1 MAMDWLP
8 RDNEL
13 KDHQLV
19 GDEFFGTEPP
29 CTMYE
34 KKPLVNPQTGET
46 VDGLYTAWVTFN
58 NPAQYNSY
66 TTEMVKG
73 VIAGMKKASADRSV
87 VAIIFTAVGDRAFC
101 TGGNTKEYA
110 EYYTLR
116 PREYRDYINLFSG
129 MVDAILDAGAP
140 VICRVNGMR
149 VAGGQEIGQAC
160 DLAIASDLA
169 NFGQAGTGVGSTP
182 DGGSTDFLPWML
194 PTVELAIW
202 NCVSNELWSAYKMH
216 RLGFITDLM
225 PVKKLDGEWI
235 RNPLVI
241 TDRYVED
248 GRIVYGEPKTGD
260 EAKKAKEIIKTSET
274 DFSLLD
280 RRINEIVWT
289 LTNLMPMCLMKSIE
303 TIRWKKKHFW
313 DANKISAKYWLG
325 ANMNMEAYLGFN
337 TFNTEDM
344 TGQRRI
350 DFVKFR
356 QLIAQGHSFD
366 GDLAEQ
372 VMPKPKP
379 KQ

>member
-19 GDEFFGTEPP
+19 GDEYFGKEPP

-46 VDGLYTAWVTFN
+46 VDGLYTAWVTLN

-73 VIAGMKKASADRSV
+73 VIAGMKKASAERDV

-129 MVDAILDAGAP
+129 MVDSILDAGAP

-169 NFGQAGTGVGSTP
+169 LFGQAGTGVGSTP
-182 DGGSTDFLPWML
+182 DGGSTDFLPWQL
-194 PTVELAIW
+194 PTTELAIW
-202 NCVSNELWSAYKMH
+202 NCVSNELWSAYKMY
-216 RLGFITDLM
+216 RLGFITDVM
-225 PVKKLDGEWI
+225 PVKKLNGEWI

-280 RRINEIVWT
+280 RRVNEVVWT

-303 TIRWKKKHFW
+303 TIRWKKKFFW
-313 DANKISAKYWLG
+313 DGNKISAKYWLG

-337 TFNTEDM
+337 AFNTEAM

-350 DFVKFR
+350 DFVKYR
-356 QLIAQGHSFD
+356 QLVAEGHSFD
-366 GDLAEQ
+366 DDLAEQ
-372 VMPKPKP
+372 VMPKPK
-379 KQ
+379 Q

>member
-8 RDNEL
+8 RDNKL

-34 KKPLVNPQTGET
+34 KKPLVNPRTGET
-46 VDGLYTAWVTFN
+46 VDQLYTAWVTLN

-66 TTEMVKG
+66 TTQMVKG

-87 VAIIFTAVGDRAFC
+87 VAIIFTAAGDRAFC

-129 MVDAILDAGAP
+129 MVDSILDAGAP

-169 NFGQAGTGVGSTP
+169 LFGQAGTGVGSTP
-182 DGGSTDFLPWML
+182 DGGSTDFLPWQL
-194 PTVELAIW
+194 PTTELAIW

-216 RLGFITDLM
+216 RLGFITDVM
-225 PVKKLDGEWI
+225 PVKKLNGEWI

-241 TDRYVED
+241 TDKYVED

-280 RRINEIVWT
+280 RRVNEVVWT

-303 TIRWKKKHFW
+303 TIRWKKKFFW
-313 DANKISAKYWLG
+313 DGNKISAKYWLG

-337 TFNTEDM
+337 AFNTEDM

-350 DFVKFR
+350 DFVKYR

-366 GDLAEQ
+366 DDLAEQ
-372 VMPKPKP
+372 VMPKPK
-379 KQ
+379 Q

>member
-8 RDNEL
+8 RDNKL

-34 KKPLVNPQTGET
+34 KKPLVNPKTGET
-46 VDGLYTAWVTFN
+46 VDGLYTAWVTLN

-66 TTEMVKG
+66 TTQMVKG

-87 VAIIFTAVGDRAFC
+87 VAIIFTAAGDRAFC

-129 MVDAILDAGAP
+129 MVDSILDAGAP

-169 NFGQAGTGVGSTP
+169 LFGQAGTGVGSTP
-182 DGGSTDFLPWML
+182 DGGSTDFLPWQL
-194 PTVELAIW
+194 PTTELAIW

-216 RLGFITDLM
+216 RLGFITDVV
-225 PVKKLDGEWI
+225 PIKKLNGEWI

-241 TDRYVED
+241 TDKYIED
-248 GRIVYGEPKTGD
+248 GKIVYGEPKTGD
-260 EAKKAKEIIKTSET
+260 DAKKAKEIIKTAET

-280 RRINEIVWT
+280 RRINEVVWT
-289 LTNLMPMCLMKSIE
+289 LTNLMPICLMKSIE
-303 TIRWKKKHFW
+303 TIRWKKKFFW
-313 DANKISAKYWLG
+313 DANKISAKYWLA

-350 DFVKFR
+350 DFVKYR

-366 GDLAEQ
+366 DDLAEQ
-372 VMPKPKP
+372 VIPKPK
-379 KQ
+379 K

>member
-34 KKPLVNPQTGET
+34 KKPLVNPRTGET
-46 VDGLYTAWVTFN
+46 VDGLYTAWVTLN

-129 MVDAILDAGAP
+129 MVDSILDAGAP

-169 NFGQAGTGVGSTP
+169 LFGQAGTGVGSTP
-182 DGGSTDFLPWML
+182 DGGSTDFLPWQL
-194 PTVELAIW
+194 PTTELAIW

-216 RLGFITDLM
+216 RLGFITDVV
-225 PVKKLDGEWI
+225 PVKKLNGEWI

-241 TDRYVED
+241 TDKYID
-248 GRIVYGEPKTGD
+248 NGRIVYGEPKTGD
-260 EAKKAKEIIKTSET
+260 EAKKAKEIIKTAET

-280 RRINEIVWT
+280 RRVNEIVWT
-289 LTNLMPMCLMKSIE
+289 LTNLMPICLMKSIE
-303 TIRWKKKHFW
+303 TIRWKKKFFW
-313 DANKISAKYWLG
+313 DANKISAKYWLA

-350 DFVKFR
+350 DFVKYR

-366 GDLAEQ
+366 DDLAEQ
-372 VMPKPKP
+372 VMPKPK
-379 KQ
+379 Q

>member
-19 GDEFFGTEPP
+19 GDEFFGKEPP

-34 KKPLVNPQTGET
+34 KKPLVNPKTGET
-46 VDGLYTAWVTFN
+46 VDELYTAWVTLN

-66 TTEMVKG
+66 TTQMVKG

-87 VAIIFTAVGDRAFC
+87 VAIIFTAAGDRAFC

-110 EYYTLR
+110 EYYTRR

-129 MVDAILDAGAP
+129 MVDSILDAGAP

-169 NFGQAGTGVGSTP
+169 LFGQAGTGVGSTP
-182 DGGSTDFLPWML
+182 DGGSTDFLPWQL
-194 PTVELAIW
+194 PTTELAIW
-202 NCVSNELWSAYKMH
+202 NCVANELWSAYKMH
-216 RLGFITDLM
+216 RLGFITDLV
-225 PVKKLDGEWI
+225 PIKKLNGEWI

-241 TDRYVED
+241 TDKYIED
-248 GRIVYGEPKTGD
+248 GKIVYGEPKTGD
-260 EAKKAKEIIKTSET
+260 EAKKAKEIIKTAET

-289 LTNLMPMCLMKSIE
+289 LTNLMPICLMKSIE
-303 TIRWKKKHFW
+303 TIRWKKKFFW
-313 DANKISAKYWLG
+313 DQNKISAKYWLA

-350 DFVKFR
+350 DFVKYR

-366 GDLAEQ
+366 DDLAEQ
-372 VMPKPKP
+372 VIPKPK
-379 KQ
+379 K

>member
-8 RDNEL
+8 RDNKL

-46 VDGLYTAWVTFN
+46 VDGLYTAWITLN

-66 TTEMVKG
+66 TTQMVKG

-87 VAIIFTAVGDRAFC
+87 VAIIFTAAGDRAFC

-129 MVDAILDAGAP
+129 MVDSILDAGAP

-169 NFGQAGTGVGSTP
+169 LFGQAGTGVGSTP
-182 DGGSTDFLPWML
+182 DGGSTDFLPWQL
-194 PTVELAIW
+194 PTTELAIW

-216 RLGFITDLM
+216 RLGFITDVM
-225 PVKKLDGEWI
+225 PVKKLNGEWI

-280 RRINEIVWT
+280 RRVNEVVWT

-303 TIRWKKKHFW
+303 TIRWKKKFFW
-313 DANKISAKYWLG
+313 DGNKISAKYWLG

-337 TFNTEDM
+337 AFNTEAM

-350 DFVKFR
+350 DFVKYR
-356 QLIAQGHSFD
+356 QLVAQGHSFD
-366 GDLAEQ
+366 DDLAEQ
-372 VMPKPKP
+372 VMPKPK
-379 KQ
+379 Q

>member
-1 MAMDWLP
+1 MAMDWLL
-8 RDNEL
+8 RDNVL
-13 KDHQLV
+13 KDHQLI

-34 KKPLVNPQTGET
+34 KKPLVNPQTGGT
-46 VDGLYTAWVTFN
+46 VDGLYTAWITLN

-66 TTEMVKG
+66 TTQMVKG

-87 VAIIFTAVGDRAFC
+87 VAIIFTAAGDRAFC

-110 EYYTLR
+110 EYYTHR

-169 NFGQAGTGVGSTP
+169 LFGQAGTGVGSTP
-182 DGGSTDFLPWML
+182 DGGSTDFLPWQL
-194 PTVELAIW
+194 PTTELAIW

-216 RLGFITDLM
+216 RLGFITDVV
-225 PVKKLDGEWI
+225 PVKKLNGEWI

-241 TDRYVED
+241 TDRYVAD
-248 GRIVYGEPKTGD
+248 GKIVYGESKVGD
-260 EAKKAKEIIKTSET
+260 EAKKAKEIIKTAET

-280 RRINEIVWT
+280 RRVNEIVWT

-303 TIRWKKKHFW
+303 TIRWKKKFFW
-313 DANKISAKYWLG
+313 DANKISAKYWLA

-337 TFNTEDM
+337 AFNTEDI

-350 DFVKFR
+350 DFVKYR

-366 GDLAEQ
+366 DDLAEQ
-372 VMPKPKP
+372 VMPKPK
-379 KQ
+379 K

>member
-8 RDNEL
+8 RDNKL

-19 GDEFFGTEPP
+19 GDEYFGTEPP

-34 KKPLVNPQTGET
+34 KKPLVNPKTGET
-46 VDGLYTAWVTFN
+46 VDGLYTAWITLN

-66 TTEMVKG
+66 TTQMVKG

-87 VAIIFTAVGDRAFC
+87 VAIIFTAAGDRAFC

-110 EYYTLR
+110 EYYTRR

-129 MVDAILDAGAP
+129 MVDSILDAGAP

-169 NFGQAGTGVGSTP
+169 LFGQAGTGVGSTP
-182 DGGSTDFLPWML
+182 DGGSTDFLPWQL
-194 PTVELAIW
+194 PTTELAIW
-202 NCVSNELWSAYKMH
+202 NCVANELWSAYKMH
-216 RLGFITDLM
+216 RLGFITDVV
-225 PVKKLDGEWI
+225 PIKKLNGEWI

-241 TDRYVED
+241 TDKYIED
-248 GRIVYGEPKTGD
+248 GKIVYGEPKTGD
-260 EAKKAKEIIKTSET
+260 EAKKAKEIIKTAET

-280 RRINEIVWT
+280 RRVNEIVWT
-289 LTNLMPMCLMKSIE
+289 LTNLMPICLMKSIE
-303 TIRWKKKHFW
+303 TIRWKKKFFW
-313 DANKISAKYWLG
+313 DQNKISAKYWLA

-350 DFVKFR
+350 DFVKYR

-366 GDLAEQ
+366 DDLAEQ
-372 VMPKPKP
+372 VIPKPK
-379 KQ
+379 K

>member
-8 RDNEL
+8 RDNKL

-34 KKPLVNPQTGET
+34 KKPLVNPKTGET
-46 VDGLYTAWVTFN
+46 VDQLYTAWVTLN

-66 TTEMVKG
+66 TTAMVKG

-87 VAIIFTAVGDRAFC
+87 VAIIFTAAGDRAFC

-129 MVDAILDAGAP
+129 MVDSILDAGAP

-169 NFGQAGTGVGSTP
+169 LFGQAGTGVGSTP
-182 DGGSTDFLPWML
+182 DGGSTDFLPWQL
-194 PTVELAIW
+194 PTTELAIW

-216 RLGFITDLM
+216 RLGFITDVM
-225 PVKKLDGEWI
+225 PVKKLNGEWI

-241 TDRYVED
+241 TDKYVEN

-280 RRINEIVWT
+280 RRVNEIVWT

-303 TIRWKKKHFW
+303 TIRWKKKFFW
-313 DANKISAKYWLG
+313 DGNKISAKYWLG

-337 TFNTEDM
+337 AFNTEDM

-350 DFVKFR
+350 DFVKYR
-356 QLIAQGHSFD
+356 QLVAQGHSFD
-366 GDLAEQ
+366 DDLAEQ
-372 VMPKPKP
+372 VMPKPK
-379 KQ
+379 Q